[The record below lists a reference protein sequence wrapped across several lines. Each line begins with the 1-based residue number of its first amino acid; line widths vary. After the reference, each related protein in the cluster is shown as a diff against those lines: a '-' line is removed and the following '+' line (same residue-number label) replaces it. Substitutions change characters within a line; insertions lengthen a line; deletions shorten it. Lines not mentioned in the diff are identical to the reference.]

1 MADEP
6 PLRTP
11 REWAEL
17 LGARIHDWDG
27 FTTAA
32 PIDQATFDR
41 QLAGCT
47 IDVRGYPHFVA
58 LPDLIP
64 AEQPLSAADA
74 ADLKRRFLEK
84 YSVGKITVLPPD
96 PVQKRVL
103 AVLPDDCWVFRRPVS
118 EGSCLQ
124 LIGGSLPNGTVQWTE
139 DMCCLPCR
147 VRNALGDES

>member
-1 MADEP
+1 MSEAEADE
-6 PLRTP
+6 LR
-11 REWAEL
+11 A
-17 LGARIHDWDG
+17 
-27 FTTAA
+27 
-32 PIDQATFDR
+32 
-41 QLAGCT
+41 
-47 IDVRGYPHFVA
+47 
-58 LPDLIP
+58 
-64 AEQPLSAADA
+64 
-74 ADLKRRFLEK
+74 RFLEA
-84 YSVGKITVLPPD
+84 STSGKITVLPPD